1 MTTELRIFI
10 SSKMTEL
17 GAERGAVHRLLP
29 ALGSDLVALRPWVFE
44 DDAPAADASIR
55 SVYLDALK
63 RSALY
68 LGLFWNE
75 YGEWTVDEFERATE
89 WGIDRHIY
97 VKNVD
102 AGQRDARLQAFLDEQ
117 SNVIAGITPKW
128 FESVDDLLEQVRR
141 SIAVWLRDRLL
152 RRPGDTSAALITE
165 GDDVPGL
172 PHRLIGRDAA
182 LGEIRRLLNE
192 GGRVLLQGFGGMG
205 KSALAAAAAAD
216 WLDDDRGAVLWL
228 RAGSDSADT
237 LFEALAR
244 PLGAQAEV
252 AQAPPD
258 DKAKT
263 VRRLLAEGA
272 IALLVLDDVWDGAAL
287 SRVLKAVPRR
297 MPVLVTAQQR
307 YALDHIL
314 EVGKLA
320 EPDALALLGY
330 YAGQDVR
337 ADPAARELCQQVGYH
352 AFALEIAGK
361 TLKVDRIAPGDLL
374 ARIAAAPHDLA
385 MPEDFAEE
393 GRTSTTELLTASL
406 VALDEGARQAF
417 LAFGGMF
424 APQVTPELLASAM
437 ARDEADVSEALITLQ
452 RRGLADRVR
461 ESDRSAAFYRVHD
474 LAHSYARAVAGEDDG
489 RRRAALAACRAYA
502 EAHES
507 DLPALDAELPN
518 LLGAADAA
526 RQGGDDGVLVA
537 IMRALAGPYLLAY
550 GHTPR
555 FLDLLVAA
563 VEAAARLG
571 PEHDE
576 TRHFMLGRCGNI
588 HYDRGDLPGALA
600 CYQGA
605 LALARD
611 LGRRDREAMLLCAV
625 GKVLADQ
632 GADGAADHFAEAYQ
646 IAAALDDGFLV
657 AFVLEHQGYYAQVR
671 GDFAAARAIFAE
683 EAELAARINDDETR
697 FFALLNLGSAEHKL
711 DRLDEALAQH
721 RAALALAQAQDNP
734 IWQAHA
740 LQSMGEDHHRLGDA
754 AQARQCLSRAR
765 ALFRESGMQAKVAEV
780 ETYMQSSDYTV
791 APD

>member
-1 MTTELRIFI
+1 MTTELHIFI

-17 GAERGAVHRLLP
+17 APERQALHRLLP
-29 ALGSDLVALRPWVFE
+29 ALGNDLVKLTPWVFE

-75 YGEWTVDEFERATE
+75 YGEWTIDEFQRATE

-102 AGQRDARLQAFLDEQ
+102 AGRRDERLRAFLDEQ
-117 SNVIAGITPKW
+117 SDVISGITPKW
-128 FESVDDLLEQVRR
+128 FESVDDLLEQVRK
-141 SIAVWLRDRLL
+141 SIAVWLRDRLI
-152 RRPGDTSAALITE
+152 RRPGDTSATLITTSDE
-165 GDDVPGL
+165 VPDL
-172 PHRLIGRDAA
+172 PHRLIGRDVA
-182 LGEIRRLLNE
+182 LGAIRRLLDD

-205 KSALAAAAAAD
+205 KSALAASAAAD
-216 WLDDDRGAVLWL
+216 WLDDERGAVLWL
-228 RAGSDSADT
+228 RAGNDSADA

-252 AQAPPD
+252 AHAPGD
-258 DKAKT
+258 EKAKT
-263 VRRLLAEGA
+263 VRRLLAEHGVS
-272 IALLVLDDVWDGAAL
+272 LLVLDDVWDGAAL
-287 SRVLKAVPRR
+287 SQALKAVPRR
-297 MPVLVTAQQR
+297 TPVLVTAQQR
-307 YALDHIL
+307 YALDHII

-320 EPDALALLGY
+320 EADALDVLGY

-361 TLKVDRIAPGDLL
+361 TLKVDRITPGELL
-374 ARIAAAPHDLA
+374 ARIAAAPHELA

-406 VALDEGARQAF
+406 AALDDDARQAF

-424 APQVTPELLASAM
+424 APQATPELLARTM
-437 ARDEADVSEALITLQ
+437 ARAEASVTEALITLQ
-452 RRGLADRVR
+452 RRGLADRIR
-461 ESDRSAAFYRVHD
+461 ESERSAAFYRVHD
-474 LAHSYARAVAGEDDG
+474 LAYSYARAVAGEAEST
-489 RRRAALAACRAYA
+489 RRAALDACRAYA

-507 DLPALDAELPN
+507 DLPALEAELPN

-526 RQGGDDGVLVA
+526 RQRGDDATLA
-537 IMRALAGPYLLAY
+537 AMMRVLAGPYLLAH
-550 GHTPR
+550 GHTLR
-555 FLDLLVAA
+555 FLDLLLAA

-571 PEHDE
+571 PEQDE
-576 TRHFMLGRCGNI
+576 TRHFLLGRCGNI
-588 HYDRGDLPGALA
+588 HYDRGDLPRALA

-605 LALARD
+605 LDLARA

-632 GADGAADHFAEAYQ
+632 GADGAEDRFAEARR
-646 IAAALDDGFLV
+646 IAEALDDGFLA
-657 AFVLEHQGYYAQVR
+657 AFVLEHQGYYAQAR
-671 GDFAAARAIFAE
+671 GDYTAARAIFAE
-683 EAELAARINDDETR
+683 EAEWAARIDDDETR

-711 DRLDEALAQH
+711 DRLDEALAHH
-721 RAALALAQAQDNP
+721 RAALALAQARGNP

-754 AQARQCLSRAR
+754 IQARQCLNQAR
-765 ALFRESGMQAKVAEV
+765 TLFHESGMQAKVAEV
-780 ETYMQSSDYTV
+780 EAYMQSSDYPV
-791 APD
+791 EPA